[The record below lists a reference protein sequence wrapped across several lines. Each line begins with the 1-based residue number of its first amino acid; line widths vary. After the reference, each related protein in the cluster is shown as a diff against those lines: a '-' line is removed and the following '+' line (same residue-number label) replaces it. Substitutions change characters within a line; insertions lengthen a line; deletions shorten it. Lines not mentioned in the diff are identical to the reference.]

1 MKHIRYHQ
9 HILLLL
15 TLTLVACGGKKT
27 ADSTNADSQKGL
39 VTFHL
44 NAPPSTVEPL
54 LLSELADSVSYVAL
68 ETTKETLTKDGV
80 QYGDRYYCCF
90 ESNILCFDKTG
101 KFLHQVGQVGRGPQE
116 YVMSRNYL
124 NTFRVDVTNN
134 WVYCFSTDHRTLIY
148 DENGKYVK
156 TLTGEFHNYACKL
169 VYNHLIYF
177 GAEAVMLNPITI
189 IDERTNKKVNIDRF
203 SKEFVKEW
211 NKKLMDE
218 IQGYSKM
225 NKEMYILREM
235 QPVSY
240 QTKDTYYE
248 WNIFEHD
255 TVYTAHEGKVSPFCL
270 LCPINKYELKN
281 LFVNE
286 GEIVNRKNQPLI
298 LGMYVFKDKLLLYV
312 QYIPSEDYNYW
323 VVCNLKDGNVTYHTN
338 SIINDLD
345 GGPNILASND
355 IYSLSVEDLKNDE
368 EIYNSYFTE
377 GVEAKLKDQEGKF
390 QRLLE
395 PLVDDA
401 NPIIRT
407 IHWKE

>member
-1 MKHIRYHQ
+1 MRKL
-9 HILLLL
+9 ILALLPL
-15 TLTLVACGGKKT
+15 LIGC
-27 ADSTNADSQKGL
+27 TNAQNKGNDSANAADGQL

-44 NAPPSTVEPL
+44 NAPPSKVEPL

-68 ETTKETLTKDGV
+68 ETTKETLTKDGI

-116 YVMSRNYL
+116 YFMSNNYL
-124 NTFRVDVTNN
+124 KTFRVDVTNN
-134 WVYCFSTDHRTLIY
+134 WVYCYSTDHRTLVY

-156 TLTGEFHNYACKL
+156 TLTGEFYNYPCRL

-177 GAEAVMLNPITI
+177 GAEAAMLNPISI

-218 IQGYSKM
+218 AQGYIKL
-225 NKEMYILREM
+225 NKGIFILKAM

-248 WNIFEHD
+248 WSVLEHD
-255 TVYTAHEGKVSPFCL
+255 TVYKAHDGVVSPLCL
-270 LCPINKYELKN
+270 LCPINKFEFKSMFLNDGEAVN
-281 LFVNE
+281 L
-286 GEIVNRKNQPLI
+286 KNQPLI
-298 LGMYVFKDKLLLYV
+298 LGMQVFKEKLLLYV
-312 QYIPSEDYNYW
+312 QYYPSEDHNYW

-338 SIINDLD
+338 YIINDLD
-345 GGPNILASND
+345 GGPNIWASND
-355 IYSLSVEDLKNDE
+355 IYSLSVEDLKNDKD
-368 EIYNSYFTE
+368 IYNSYFTE
-377 GVEAKLKDQEGKF
+377 GVKAKLKDQEGKF

-407 IHWKE
+407 FHWKE